1 MDQFG
6 LIGYPLKNNFS
17 KDFFTKKFNELG
29 LIEYSYRNF
38 PLPDIEL
45 VKDMLLFH
53 PTIKGFNVTIPFKQ
67 EILKMLHEIDI
78 SALEIGAVN
87 CVKVIR
93 ESANLD
99 EYKLIGY
106 NTDVYGFEVSLINF
120 VKDISKIKNAIV
132 IGNGGA
138 AKAIKYVLQKHGV
151 QMITLTRQATEDC
164 IGYEDLSRDIIESS
178 QLIVNCTP
186 VGMFP
191 DVKDLLPLP
200 FDFINDSHYCYDLI
214 YLPEEPSFL
223 NEAKMRGASIKN
235 GLEMLH
241 LQAEKSWEIWTLV

>member
-1 MDQFG
+1 
-6 LIGYPLKNNFS
+6 
-17 KDFFTKKFNELG
+17 
-29 LIEYSYRNF
+29 
-38 PLPDIEL
+38 
-45 VKDMLLFH
+45 
-53 PTIKGFNVTIPFKQ
+53 
-67 EILKMLHEIDI
+67 
-78 SALEIGAVN
+78 
-87 CVKVIR
+87 
-93 ESANLD
+93 
-99 EYKLIGY
+99 
-106 NTDVYGFEVSLINF
+106 LINF
-120 VKDISKIKNAIV
+120 VKDISKIKKAII

-164 IGYEDLSRDIIESS
+164 IGYDDLSKDIIESS

-241 LQAEKSWEIWTLV
+241 LQAEKSWEIWTLI

>member
-1 MDQFG
+1 
-6 LIGYPLKNNFS
+6 
-17 KDFFTKKFNELG
+17 
-29 LIEYSYRNF
+29 
-38 PLPDIEL
+38 
-45 VKDMLLFH
+45 
-53 PTIKGFNVTIPFKQ
+53 
-67 EILKMLHEIDI
+67 
-78 SALEIGAVN
+78 
-87 CVKVIR
+87 
-93 ESANLD
+93 
-99 EYKLIGY
+99 
-106 NTDVYGFEVSLINF
+106 
-120 VKDISKIKNAIV
+120 
-132 IGNGGA
+132 
-138 AKAIKYVLQKHGV
+138 VLQKHGV

-241 LQAEKSWEIWTLV
+241 LQAEKSWEIWTLI

>member
-1 MDQFG
+1 MPQFG

-17 KDFFTKKFNELG
+17 KDYFTNKFNELN
-29 LIEYSYRNF
+29 LSEYSYRNF
-38 PLPDIEL
+38 PISDIVLLKEIL
-45 VKDMLLFH
+45 VFH
-53 PTIKGFNVTIPFKQ
+53 TNIKGFNVTIPYKQ
-67 EILKMLHEIDI
+67 DILRLLHEIDI

-87 CVKVIR
+87 CVKVTR

-106 NTDVYGFEVSLINF
+106 NTDVHGFEVSLINF
-120 VKDISKIKNAIV
+120 VKDISKLKRAIV
-132 IGNGGA
+132 LGNGGA
-138 AKAIKYVLQKHGV
+138 AKAIKYVLKKNGV
-151 QMITLTRQATEDC
+151 EIIAVTRLATDDC
-164 IGYEDLSRDIIESS
+164 IAYEDLSRDIIESS

-191 DVKDLLPLP
+191 HVKDLLPLP
-200 FDFINDSHYCYDLI
+200 FDCINDSHYCYDLI

-223 NEAKMRGASIKN
+223 REAKMRGASIKN

-241 LQAEKSWEIWTLV
+241 LQAEKSWEIWSHS